1 MFAREDDG
9 PAGCA
14 DRIGHEGPVEDHAL
28 LGKPV
33 DIGCFVPV
41 RSIGGDR
48 LVGMIIGED
57 EQYVGS
63 LLLDAFKT
71 WLAQCRQNCEEKV

>member
-14 DRIGHEGPVEDHAL
+14 DRIGHEGPVEDHPL

-41 RSIGGDR
+41 RPIGGDC
-48 LVGMIIGED
+48 LIGMIIGED
-57 EQYVGS
+57 EEDVQRFGDQS
-63 LLLDAFKT
+63 DLT
-71 WLAQCRQNCEEKV
+71 GQCKGGEEEG